1 MADKEKVIIFAALTG
16 AGTLKAKC
24 PALPTTPEEIA
35 EDAYQCWK
43 AGAAVVHLH
52 MRDDDTMPTM
62 DPEKY
67 VQTVTLLRE
76 KYPDCDVVIN
86 CTSSG
91 TVKPIPDE
99 ARYAHFY
106 RPEIRDLIEMGSF
119 DAGTMNWNYGSIFN
133 NNPQLLEALAKCYK
147 ECDVVPEYEIFDT
160 GMIDNVNHLIKTGQ
174 VDPNIFCQIVLG
186 VGGGSQNTV
195 ENLFHLVQNLPPTA
209 KWSAFGCGS
218 GQLPIMYAALA
229 MGADGIRVGLEDAIW
244 YGKGVPATN
253 PMFVERAV
261 RVIKEF
267 GKRPATPAE
276 AREILGVKPLVR

>member
-35 EDAYQCWK
+35 ADAYACWK

-67 VQTVTLLRE
+67 VETVTLLRT

-91 TVKPIPDE
+91 SLKPLPDE
-99 ARYAHFY
+99 ARYAHFL
-106 RPEIRDLIEMGSF
+106 RPEIKDWIEMGSF
-119 DAGTMNWNYGSIFN
+119 DAGTMNWNYGTVFN
-133 NNPQLLEALAKCYK
+133 NNPQLLEALAKCYR
-147 ECDVVPEYEIFDT
+147 ENDVVPEFEIFDA

-174 VDPNIFCQIVLG
+174 VNPNIFCQIVLG
-186 VGGGSQNTV
+186 VGGGSQSTV
-195 ENLFHLVQNLPPTA
+195 EAMMHLVHTLPEGA

-218 GQLPIMYAALA
+218 AQTKIMYAALA
-229 MGADGIRVGLEDAIW
+229 AGADGIRVGLEDAIW
-244 YGKGVPATN
+244 YSKGVMATN

-261 RVIKEF
+261 RVVKEF

-276 AREILGVKPLVR
+276 AREILGIKPFVR

>member
-67 VQTVTLLRE
+67 VQTVTL
-76 KYPDCDVVIN
+76 
-86 CTSSG
+86 
-91 TVKPIPDE
+91 
-99 ARYAHFY
+99 
-106 RPEIRDLIEMGSF
+106 PEIRDLIEMGSF

>member
-1 MADKEKVIIFAALTG
+1 
-16 AGTLKAKC
+16 
-24 PALPTTPEEIA
+24 
-35 EDAYQCWK
+35 
-43 AGAAVVHLH
+43 
-52 MRDDDTMPTM
+52 MRDDDTFPTM

-119 DAGTMNWNYGSIFN
+119 DAGTMNWNYGSVFN

-147 ECDVVPEYEIFDT
+147 ECDVVPEFEIFDT

-195 ENLFHLVQNLPPTA
+195 ENLFHLVQNLPPNA